1 MHRVLECRRHERT
14 SAAGAVVISGGGII
28 VIIVIVTVTAPEQP
42 EQFLVTPGLKQC
54 NPARRNIV

>member
-14 SAAGAVVISGGGII
+14 GAAGAVVISGGGII

-42 EQFLVTPGLKQC
+42 EQFLVTP
-54 NPARRNIV
+54 